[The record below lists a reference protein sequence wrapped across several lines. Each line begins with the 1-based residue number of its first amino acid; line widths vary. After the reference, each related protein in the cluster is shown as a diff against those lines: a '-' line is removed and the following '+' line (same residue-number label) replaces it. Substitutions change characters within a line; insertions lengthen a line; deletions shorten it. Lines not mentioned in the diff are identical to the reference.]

1 MNVISA
7 GKEKNRGSAKASSA
21 KGNRSKSGEQALRKE
36 LAGLVQSIDSEGLS
50 FLIKQ
55 ANILLHNLQV
65 EKINKELHK
74 LSAIDQKIKKD
85 SRAGGADKAA
95 GKKADKAAGKTA
107 GIPVSVDI
115 EESGSNF
122 ILVMRTSR
130 KFLSLKEMRSLV
142 RVCQAAESGSAA
154 GPRLYRWF
162 SRNRTDV
169 LSDAQISGPADP
181 QLGGIYELIA
191 DRYKTKE

>member
-1 MNVISA
+1 MENIM
-7 GKEKNRGSAKASSA
+7 KEKNKGSVKASSGKA
-21 KGNRSKSGEQALRKE
+21 GNKDSGGEQALRKE
-36 LAGLVQSIDSEGLS
+36 LTGLVKSIDSEGLS
-50 FLIKQ
+50 FLINQ
-55 ANILLHNLQV
+55 ANILLHNRQV
-65 EKINKELHK
+65 QKINKELQG
-74 LSAIDQKIKKD
+74 LSAIDQKIKKG
-85 SRAGGADKAA
+85 SRAGGAGKAA
-95 GKKADKAAGKTA
+95 GKAAGKTG
-107 GIPVSVDI
+107 GIPFSVDI

-142 RVCQAAESGSAA
+142 RVCQAAESSSSA

-191 DRYKTKE
+191 ARYKAKE

>member
-1 MNVISA
+1 M
-7 GKEKNRGSAKASSA
+7 KDKNKRSAKASSG
-21 KGNRSKSGEQALRKE
+21 KTGKKDSGGEQALRKE

-55 ANILLHNLQV
+55 SHILLHNRQV
-65 EKINKELHK
+65 EKVNKEMQK
-74 LSAIDQKIKKD
+74 LSTIDQKAKKG
-85 SRAGGADKAA
+85 SSA
-95 GKKADKAAGKTA
+95 KTA
-107 GIPVSVDI
+107 GEAAGIPGSVDI

-142 RVCQAAESGSAA
+142 RVCQAAESSSAA

-181 QLGGIYELIA
+181 GLRGIYEVIT
-191 DRYKTKE
+191 DRYKTQE